1 MTKMGLRARLFLSHL
16 IVMIVG
22 LSTLV
27 AVGKLY
33 SPRLFVLHLDNM
45 QVGGFNLVRVRQK
58 LVDGFESAWS
68 RGAFWSVAVG
78 ASAAGGLSY
87 LVAKRITQPLI
98 QMEKVTQKITAGHLE
113 ERLPH
118 NEIPELDRL
127 ATSFNQMAANLEG
140 VEQRRREL
148 VGDLTHELRT
158 PLTIVEGYLEG
169 LSDGTIEPTVDI
181 YQRLV
186 RETARLRRLVN
197 DLQEL
202 SQAEAGYLP
211 IRLETVALQPL
222 LQMIAAKFFDQLFE
236 DSPALELDCPDDLP
250 PVLADPERVEQVL
263 MNLLGNALRY
273 TEVGTISMKV
283 HTEGRKVWISV
294 TDTGQG
300 IAAEDLPHVF
310 ERFWRADRSR
320 DRASGGTGIGLAISR
335 RLVELQG
342 GTIEVQ
348 SELGKGSTFR
358 FSLPVA

>member
-16 IVMIVG
+16 VVMIVG

-58 LVDGFESAWS
+58 LVDGFEDAWS
-68 RGAFWSVAVG
+68 KGAFWSVVLG

-127 ATSFNQMAANLEG
+127 ATSINQMAANLEG

-169 LSDGTIEPTVDI
+169 LSDGTIDPSVDI

-186 RETARLRRLVN
+186 RETGRLGRLVN

-211 IRLETVALQPL
+211 IRLETVNLSPL
-222 LQMIAAKFFDQLFE
+222 LGAIVAKFFDQLFE
-236 DSPALELDCPDDLP
+236 ESPALKLECPDDLP
-250 PVLADPERVEQVL
+250 LVLADPERVEQVL

-273 TEVGTISMKV
+273 TEQGMITVKAWN
-283 HTEGRKVWISV
+283 EGRKVWIAV
-294 TDTGQG
+294 IDTGQG
-300 IAAEDLPHVF
+300 IAVEDLPHVF

-335 RLVELQG
+335 RLIELQS
-342 GTIEVQ
+342 GTIEVE
-348 SELGKGSTFR
+348 SELGQGSTFR
-358 FSLPVA
+358 FFLPVA

>member
-1 MTKMGLRARLFLSHL
+1 MTKLGLRARLFLSHL
-16 IVMIVG
+16 IVMVVG

-68 RGAFWSVAVG
+68 RGALWSVVVG

-87 LVAKRITQPLI
+87 LVSKRITQPLV

-148 VGDLTHELRT
+148 VSDLTHELRT

-169 LSDGTIEPTVDI
+169 LADGTIDPSVDI

-186 RETARLRRLVN
+186 GETGRLRRLVN

-211 IRLETVALQPL
+211 IRLEQVGLCPL
-222 LQMIAAKFFDQLFE
+222 LTAIADKFSHQLIE
-236 DSPALELDCPDDLP
+236 ESPALRLECPIDLP
-250 PVLADPERVEQVL
+250 PVLADPERVEQIL

-273 TEVGTISMKV
+273 TQEGSITVKAWS
-283 HTEGRKVWISV
+283 EGRKVWVAV

-300 IAAEDLPHVF
+300 IAVEDLPHVF

-320 DRASGGTGIGLAISR
+320 DRKSGGTGIGLAISR

-342 GTIEVQ
+342 GVIEVE
-348 SELGKGSTFR
+348 SEVGKGSTFR
-358 FSLPVA
+358 FSLPTG